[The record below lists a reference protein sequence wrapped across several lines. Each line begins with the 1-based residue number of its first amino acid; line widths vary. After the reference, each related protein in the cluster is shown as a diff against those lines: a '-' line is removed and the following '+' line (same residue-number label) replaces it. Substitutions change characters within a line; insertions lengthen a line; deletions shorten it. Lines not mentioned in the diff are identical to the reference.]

1 MKANAPDAPRDA
13 LRIIASY
20 SSEVQQKQMSA
31 TTDRLAVV
39 EGQANDARAQLDTTQ
54 SVLAQRDA
62 DFEEINNQLTETALQ
77 NTELKTENDRL
88 AAELERRDVDERA
101 QRDEIARLTKSLE
114 AARSELVAISEEV
127 ARHRATI
134 AALRQEPPRI
144 DATKIVSRSTP
155 TAPKPGPTA
164 LAAAP
169 AKAPE
174 PEAKPADPRELNQR
188 GLAALRAGRNEEAAN
203 LLALASAAGDPI
215 ALNNMGLLYT
225 RGIGV
230 AKDVGKA
237 IALFTDAVEKGN
249 AAAAN
254 NLGYIYEHG
263 VGGIQMNRDRAIR
276 WYERGMIMGNRSSA
290 EQLMILR
297 RNGIAANG

>member
-1 MKANAPDAPRDA
+1 
-13 LRIIASY
+13 
-20 SSEVQQKQMSA
+20 
-31 TTDRLAVV
+31 
-39 EGQANDARAQLDTTQ
+39 
-54 SVLAQRDA
+54 
-62 DFEEINNQLTETALQ
+62 
-77 NTELKTENDRL
+77 
-88 AAELERRDVDERA
+88 
-101 QRDEIARLTKSLE
+101 
-114 AARSELVAISEEV
+114 
-127 ARHRATI
+127 
-134 AALRQEPPRI
+134 
-144 DATKIVSRSTP
+144 
-155 TAPKPGPTA
+155 
-164 LAAAP
+164 
-169 AKAPE
+169 
-174 PEAKPADPRELNQR
+174 
-188 GLAALRAGRNEEAAN
+188 
-203 LLALASAAGDPI
+203 
-215 ALNNMGLLYT
+215 MGLLYT